1 MFNVFVSISFWPQQ
15 YIFICLWFQ
24 KSAAFKGKD
33 ELQSQSQ
40 AVFDKN
46 TPRANI
52 NINSTQREDS
62 RNAYANRS
70 STAAKYISG
79 KNKSQ
84 LTPTEPRSHLKST
97 DSTTI
102 NAYTEGVDTDTA
114 GSRWDYFKSSFQDLK
129 FSLAGKRFAPLRQF
143 DESHPPKPQSSSSE
157 TLDYIFENLRRK
169 PSDRDLDDGTMD
181 LNLLDSSTSK

>member
-1 MFNVFVSISFWPQQ
+1 M
-15 YIFICLWFQ
+15 
-24 KSAAFKGKD
+24 KGKD
-33 ELQSQSQ
+33 GLQSQSQ
-40 AVFDKN
+40 AVFDKS
-46 TPRANI
+46 TPRANS

-62 RNAYANRS
+62 RNAYVNRS

-79 KNKSQ
+79 KNKLP
-84 LTPTEPRSHLKST
+84 LTPTESRSHLKST
-97 DSTTI
+97 DSSII
-102 NAYTEGVDTDTA
+102 NAFTETADTDTT

-129 FSLAGKRFAPLRQF
+129 FTLAGKRFAPLRQF

-169 PSDRDLDDGTMD
+169 PSDRDFDDGTMD